1 MTGTT
6 LITGADGYLG
16 RRIAAELLN
25 SGDDALLLAVRAA
38 DSGELA
44 AKRDLLAAELGPSA
58 AGRTSVVPADL
69 RDDDAFDPVD
79 PEAVTR
85 IVHAAAV
92 TRFNVDRDT
101 ARRVNVEGTVR
112 VAEFAR
118 RCRNL
123 RRFALLSTL
132 YAAGRRSGIV
142 KEERHDDAGF
152 VNHYEWSKWA
162 AEEHVLDACAD
173 LPLSV
178 LRLPTVIADDDGGRV
193 TQYNA
198 YHNTLKLYYYGLL
211 SLVPGDE
218 GTPLHFATAHFTTAA
233 VIRLLDPAAPEGIYH
248 VCPDPSH
255 NATLGR
261 LIDTIFEVYERD
273 ERFRRRRLLRPV
285 YCTRASFDDLVEVA
299 EHLKG
304 GPIHE
309 SLGSVSPFAHQLY
322 LPKEFR
328 NDALRSV
335 WEGYAA
341 PDPVDLFQA
350 TSEYLVASRWGRE
363 EGVPR

>member
-16 RRIAAELLN
+16 RRIAGALLTG
-25 SGDDALLLAVRAA
+25 SDDALLLAVRAA
-38 DSGELA
+38 DDAELA
-44 AKRDLLAAELGPSA
+44 AKRDRLATALGPA
-58 AGRTSVVPADL
+58 AHGRTTVVPADV
-69 RDDDAFDPVD
+69 RRDDAFAALDP
-79 PEAVTR
+79 ASVTR

-101 ARRVNVEGTVR
+101 AHGVNVGGTVR
-112 VAEFAR
+112 VADFAR
-118 RCRNL
+118 RCPDL

-132 YAAGRRSGIV
+132 YAAGRRSGTV
-142 KEERHDDAGF
+142 KEERHDHVGF

-162 AEEHVLDACAD
+162 AEEHVLDTCED

-178 LRLPTVIADDDGGRV
+178 LRLPTVIADDDHGHV

-211 SLVPGDE
+211 SLVPGDLE
-218 GTPLHFATAHFTTAA
+218 TPLAFATAEFTAA
-233 VIRLLDPAAPEGIYH
+233 AVARLLDPAAPDGIYH
-248 VCPDPSH
+248 VCHDPEG
-255 NATLGR
+255 NATLGT

-273 ERFRRRRLLRPV
+273 ARFRRRRVLRPV
-285 YCTRASFDDLVEVA
+285 PCTRESFDDLVEVA
-299 EHLKG
+299 EHLRG
-304 GPIHE
+304 GPIHA

-328 NDALRSV
+328 NDALRAV
-335 WEGYAA
+335 WREYAA
-341 PDPVDLFQA
+341 PDPVALIHA
-350 TSEYLVASRWGRE
+350 TCEHLVASRWGRG
-363 EGVPR
+363 EGDRP